1 MKQLTLRLP
10 DELYEQV
17 RREAERK
24 AMPISD
30 LVNIILYSH
39 YRSVEQE

>member
-10 DELYEQV
+10 DELYEQI